1 MADFLKSALG
11 YFSGG
16 TPGREDN
23 DFVGQ
28 SVELGSQK
36 LRVKSVIAE
45 GGFAFVFV
53 AQDVATGKEY
63 ALKRLLANDEEKSN
77 IIMEEIRYLKKLSGH
92 PNVIQFISA
101 ASIGKEESDHG
112 QAEYL
117 ICTELCTGG
126 PLIDVLKR
134 QGGAPLPCDKV
145 LLILYQTCRA
155 VQHMHR
161 QKPPI
166 IHRDLK
172 VENLLIS
179 SKGSIK
185 LCDFGSATTKT
196 HSPDV
201 SWSAIQRSLVE
212 DEIAKNTT
220 PMYRAPEMLDLYQNF
235 PINEAGDIWALGCF
249 LFQLCFNE
257 HPFEDSAKL
266 RILNANYS
274 IPETDNTFTV
284 FHDLIRS
291 MLQID
296 PRHRPNINE
305 LIDRLQQIAVACNVD
320 LKTGLGF
327 SNGVSPQATS
337 PSTPEHQSVNTT
349 PPPRPPP
356 PQVPSAPACHY
367 NHPSEMT
374 QGYPTSGAS
383 QLFSSLKGAGGS
395 LFKNIKDAS
404 SKVMETVSAT
414 MNKNELDVS
423 YITSR
428 VLVMSFPAEGVE
440 SAFRN
445 HIDDVRY
452 FLESKH
458 RGYYAVFNLSQRCY
472 RAVKFENRVSE
483 LGWPTKRAPTLA
495 SLFETCKSLYNW
507 LRQNP
512 KNMCVIHCLDG
523 KSVSATAVCAFLVFC
538 NLCKSVQDASCLFTA
553 KRGSPNLTA
562 SQQRYVQYVADIVS
576 DTPVIPHNKPVLLVS
591 LTMSPIPLFNKI
603 KTGCRPFAEVFL
615 GEDRILTTSQEYERM
630 RGFSIEEYK
639 ATIPLNISAVGDV
652 TIIVYHARSTFGGK
666 VQGKIT
672 SMKMFQLQ
680 FHTGMI
686 KPDTENVKYLF
697 TDLDCIDAPEKLPE
711 LFKVSLEVKVSSNER
726 PKDDQVLPWEN
737 FDAMSINSKM
747 LFSSKEEM
755 DKVTAEVA
763 ICEQSLQR
771 NSSHGSSDTPNESPS
786 KSSVGRGS
794 PQLAGSPRTKPK
806 RPETCPKTV
815 GKSQFF
821 DNLDWQKDG
830 RASPSGQSRPPE
842 ESTESLLDNVE
853 TTEDDFSA
861 LSNTRVNIPRGP
873 SPTPFQQQGSP
884 QHKPTLPTDKEDSQ
898 AGFQATFIAPPKEQT
913 ADLLNIGGEPINS
926 SGDSSQNLASHM
938 NLLDMGESAPV
949 SNFDLLMGG
958 SDWKGDQTSVSS
970 QGSQLGDTF
979 DPFQQATT
987 PTYPQPQASPQKKP
1001 EIREPQMN
1009 FGNFDPFQ
1017 SSSNTQNEFFNLMN
1031 GKKSSSAH
1039 IQPSPSAGIDLM
1051 GSWADNSTSSGL
1063 MGSNLSGSTSNLF
1076 PGSLPKKN
1084 PSFPSGLNL
1093 PNISAPGGAGGLGGQ
1108 SLGSMNMG
1116 STGLP
1121 RTASAAAAMNI
1132 LGEGPT
1138 PAKSA
1143 QNLKSPDPFADLG
1156 NLSSMKS
1163 PGSTSSLGTPSP
1175 AAPTW
1180 QQPSPQQPK
1189 APFSGLYPGAGGT
1202 ATASSGWQQPQAPTT
1217 AQAPPS
1223 PKKQVPPQQTAP
1235 PQQKSAFGGAS
1246 VIGNREDRGTRKPFG
1261 PKPKVDSDAF
1271 GDLLGDFSSKKAN
1284 EPRTIGE
1291 MRKEILAKE
1300 MDPDKLKIMEW
1311 TKGKERNIRALL
1323 CSLHTVLWEEETR
1336 WKECGMHELVSA
1348 DQVKK
1353 VYRKAVLSV
1362 HPDKLQGTPHEA
1374 LAKMIFMELNDA
1386 WAEFEEK
1393 GMQSL
1398 C

>member
-1 MADFLKSALG
+1 
-11 YFSGG
+11 
-16 TPGREDN
+16 
-23 DFVGQ
+23 
-28 SVELGSQK
+28 
-36 LRVKSVIAE
+36 
-45 GGFAFVFV
+45 
-53 AQDVATGKEY
+53 
-63 ALKRLLANDEEKSN
+63 
-77 IIMEEIRYLKKLSGH
+77 
-92 PNVIQFISA
+92 
-101 ASIGKEESDHG
+101 
-112 QAEYL
+112 
-117 ICTELCTGG
+117 
-126 PLIDVLKR
+126 
-134 QGGAPLPCDKV
+134 
-145 LLILYQTCRA
+145 
-155 VQHMHR
+155 
-161 QKPPI
+161 
-166 IHRDLK
+166 
-172 VENLLIS
+172 
-179 SKGSIK
+179 
-185 LCDFGSATTKT
+185 
-196 HSPDV
+196 
-201 SWSAIQRSLVE
+201 
-212 DEIAKNTT
+212 
-220 PMYRAPEMLDLYQNF
+220 
-235 PINEAGDIWALGCF
+235 
-249 LFQLCFNE
+249 
-257 HPFEDSAKL
+257 
-266 RILNANYS
+266 
-274 IPETDNTFTV
+274 
-284 FHDLIRS
+284 
-291 MLQID
+291 
-296 PRHRPNINE
+296 
-305 LIDRLQQIAVACNVD
+305 
-320 LKTGLGF
+320 
-327 SNGVSPQATS
+327 
-337 PSTPEHQSVNTT
+337 
-349 PPPRPPP
+349 
-356 PQVPSAPACHY
+356 
-367 NHPSEMT
+367 MT
-374 QGYPTSGAS
+374 QGYPASGAS

-404 SKVMETVSAT
+404 SKVMETVSAS
-414 MNKNELDVS
+414 MNKNELDVN

-495 SLFETCKSLYNW
+495 SLFETCKSIYNW

-538 NLCKSVQDASCLFTA
+538 NLCKSVQEASSLFIA

-562 SQQRYVQYVADIVS
+562 SQQRYIQYVADIVR
-576 DTPVIPHNKPVLLVS
+576 DPPVIPHNKPVLLVS
-591 LTMSPIPLFNKI
+591 LTMSPIPLFNKV

-615 GEDRILTTSQEYERM
+615 GEDRLLTTSQEYERM

-639 ATIPLNISAVGDV
+639 AIIPLNISAVGDV

-686 KPDTENVKYLF
+686 KPDTENIKYLF
-697 TDLDCIDAPEKLPE
+697 TDLDSIDAPEKLPE
-711 LFKVSLEVKVSSNER
+711 LFKVSLEVKVSPNDR
-726 PKDDQVLPWEN
+726 PTDDQVLPWEN
-737 FDAMSINSKM
+737 FDRTPINSKI

-755 DKVTAEVA
+755 DKITAEMA
-763 ICEQSLQR
+763 MYEQSSLQR
-771 NSSHGSSDTPNESPS
+771 HSSHGSSDTPNDSPS
-786 KSSVGRGS
+786 KSSIGRGS
-794 PQLAGSPRTKPK
+794 PQLGSSPQTKPK
-806 RPETCPKTV
+806 RPESGPKQV

-821 DNLDWQKDG
+821 DNLDWQKNG

-842 ESTESLLDNVE
+842 ESSESLLED
-853 TTEDDFSA
+853 TDTAEDDFST
-861 LSNTRVNIPRGP
+861 LSNTRVNISRGP
-873 SPTPFQQQGSP
+873 SPTPFQHQGSP
-884 QHKPTLPTDKEDSQ
+884 QHKPTQPTDKENSQ
-898 AGFQATFIAPPKEQT
+898 AGFAATFTAPPAPEQT
-913 ADLLNIGGEPINS
+913 ADLLNIGGRSPNNDS
-926 SGDSSQNLASHM
+926 SGQKIAGQM
-938 NLLDMGESAPV
+938 NLLDINDSAPV

-970 QGSQLGDTF
+970 QGSHLGDTF

-987 PTYPQPQASPQKKP
+987 PTYPQPQVSPQKKP
-1001 EIREPQMN
+1001 EIKEPQMN

-1017 SSSNTQNEFFNLMN
+1017 SSSNTQNEFFNLMD
-1031 GKKSSSAH
+1031 GRKSPAQP
-1039 IQPSPSAGIDLM
+1039 QPSPTAGIDLM
-1051 GSWADNSTSSGL
+1051 GSWDNTGSNSNLSS
-1063 MGSNLSGSTSNLF
+1063 SNLSGSTSNLF

-1093 PNISAPGGAGGLGGQ
+1093 PNISAPGGLGGQ
-1108 SLGSMNMG
+1108 NLGSMNMS

-1121 RTASAAAAMNI
+1121 RTASAASAMNI
-1132 LGEGPT
+1132 LGEGPK

-1163 PGSTSSLGTPSP
+1163 PGSTASLGTPSP

-1180 QQPSPQQPK
+1180 QQPQPSPQQPK
-1189 APFSGLYPGAGGT
+1189 DPFAGLFPGTTSG
-1202 ATASSGWQQPQAPTT
+1202 APTT
-1217 AQAPPS
+1217 ASGGWQQTQAPPASQAPPS
-1223 PKKQVPPQQTAP
+1223 PKKQVPPQQPAQ
-1235 PQQKSAFGGAS
+1235 PQSKAGFTSAS
-1246 VIGNREDRGTRKPFG
+1246 VIGNRDDRGTRKPFG
-1261 PKPKVDSDAF
+1261 PKPKVHSDTF

-1291 MRKEILAKE
+1291 MRKEILVKE
-1300 MDPDKLKIMEW
+1300 MDPDKIKIMDW